1 MRGRWIVVTSWVA
14 LGVFAVT
21 IIPDAAGFKAM
32 DDVGVGVALG
42 LFLAALLIWLYAFG
56 VGVVRSARGDDVGVG
71 NLFFLQGSA
80 PRDVRIQLFSALG
93 LSVVL
98 ALATV
103 YGNAFAALEP
113 MFPLALI
120 GLWGARYGTF
130 PARTDMPSSRP
141 NTRTQPKGAA

>member
-1 MRGRWIVVTSWVA
+1 MRGRWIVVTSWA
-14 LGVFAVT
+14 AFGVFAVT
-21 IIPDAAGFKAM
+21 IIPDAAGLKAM
-32 DDVGVGVALG
+32 DGVGVGVALG
-42 LFLAALLIWLYAFG
+42 LFLAALLIWMYAFG
-56 VGVVRSARGDDVGVG
+56 VGVVRSARGEDVGVG

-98 ALATV
+98 AFATV

-120 GLWGARYGTF
+120 SLWGARYGTF
-130 PARTDMPSSRP
+130 PARTDMPASRP

>member
-1 MRGRWIVVTSWVA
+1 VKGKWIVVTSWVA
-14 LGVFAVT
+14 FGVFAVT
-21 IIPDAAGFKAM
+21 IIPDAAGLKAM
-32 DDVGVGVALG
+32 DGVGVGVALG
-42 LFLAALLIWLYAFG
+42 LFLVALLVWMYAFG

-80 PRDVRIQLFSALG
+80 PRDVRVQLFSALG

-98 ALATV
+98 AFATV

-120 GLWGARYGTF
+120 SLWGARYGTF
-130 PARTDMPSSRP
+130 PARTDMPGSRP
-141 NTRTQPKGAA
+141 NARTQPKGAA